1 MKRGGLLA
9 AGIPDIER
17 TPKDR
22 ACACACA
29 CARAA
34 IRRVLAEL
42 NDMLALGDDILREL
56 RLLLSPKYQSS
67 LTRA

>member
-22 ACACACA
+22 ACACA